1 MTTAS
6 LVCGVDDSRHA
17 RFALKVAERYAR
29 KLELRLIVVHV
40 SGLVVQPS
48 TFMHSST
55 LPLVSQDKRDWTTS
69 LDLVERLI
77 SEESIAGAEAKA
89 LHGDPAEC
97 LADAADEEQAELIVV
112 GSRGLGAFR
121 AAFLGSVSNAL
132 VGIARCPVLVVPR
145 SATADELN
153 AT

>member
-1 MTTAS
+1 MN
-6 LVCGVDDSRHA
+6 
-17 RFALKVAERYAR
+17 
-29 KLELRLIVVHV
+29 
-40 SGLVVQPS
+40 
-48 TFMHSST
+48 SST
-55 LPLVSQDKRDWTTS
+55 LPIASQEKREWTAS
-69 LDLVERLI
+69 LELVERLI
-77 SEESIAGAEAKA
+77 SEESVAGAEARV

-97 LADAADEEQAELIVV
+97 LADAADDEHAELIVV

-153 AT
+153 AA

>member
-1 MTTAS
+1 
-6 LVCGVDDSRHA
+6 
-17 RFALKVAERYAR
+17 
-29 KLELRLIVVHV
+29 
-40 SGLVVQPS
+40 
-48 TFMHSST
+48 
-55 LPLVSQDKRDWTTS
+55 
-69 LDLVERLI
+69 
-77 SEESIAGAEAKA
+77 

-97 LADAADEEQAELIVV
+97 LADAADDEHAKLIVV

-153 AT
+153 AV